1 MSALKRNRQ
10 TSSLQ
15 SAYSDKSL
23 QLMTQTPTHPFP
35 INGVVF
41 AWAMTSSGKNHEIP
55 LFDIADALNDPELSV
70 WLHLNLANSQ
80 VQRWLKNTPLIPDR
94 VLEMIDEG
102 VTRSRLE
109 RIEKLDD
116 CLLMVMNDFHQE
128 FGDKEGDSNL
138 GTLWAILT
146 PRLMISLRNNPLRTT
161 DRLRSDLRDGL
172 LNPCSAIELF
182 HELIDLRAEYLR
194 TLLMRLS
201 ETMDDLEEILLR
213 GKELPEHEY
222 LGRVRIQCS
231 RLRRQFSPE
240 LIALNRLQKRLP
252 YWFSDE
258 DKYRLNDDLDLLS
271 YLVQEIS
278 NLYDRAKVLQ
288 DEQAAHVAEFNA
300 RNLQVLSVMTV
311 IFLPMTLITGIMG
324 MNMEDLPGIKE
335 SFYIVMVLMAMAGAA
350 VYLSLKMRK
359 II

>member
-1 MSALKRNRQ
+1 MHKD
-10 TSSLQ
+10 Q
-15 SAYSDKSL
+15 SIFDKY
-23 QLMTQTPTHPFP
+23 TPTVVTENLTHPFP

-41 AWAMTSSGKNHEIP
+41 AWAMTPSGKNHEIP
-55 LFDIADALNDPELSV
+55 LFDIADALNDPELSI
-70 WLHLNLANSQ
+70 WLHLNLTNSQ

-94 VLEMIDEG
+94 VVEMIDEG

-128 FGDKEGDSNL
+128 FGEKDSDSSL

-161 DRLRSDLRDGL
+161 DRLRSDLRGGL

-194 TLLMRLS
+194 TLLIRLS
-201 ETMDDLEEILLR
+201 ETMDDLEEILLK

-222 LGRVRIQCS
+222 LGRIRIQCS

-311 IFLPMTLITGIMG
+311 IFLPMTLITGVMG
-324 MNMEDLPGIKE
+324 MNMEDLPGLKE
-335 SFYIVMVLMAMAGAA
+335 SFYIVMVLMALTGAA
-350 VYLSLKMRK
+350 VYISLKVRK

>member
-1 MSALKRNRQ
+1 MKP
-10 TSSLQ
+10 
-15 SAYSDKSL
+15 D
-23 QLMTQTPTHPFP
+23 
-35 INGVVF
+35 
-41 AWAMTSSGKNHEIP
+41 GKNHEIP
-55 LFDIADALNDPELSV
+55 LFDIADALNNPDLSI
-70 WLHLNLANSQ
+70 WLHLNLSNSQ

-94 VLEMIDEG
+94 VVETIDEG

-109 RIEKLDD
+109 RIEKFDD
-116 CLLMVMNDFHQE
+116 CLLMVMNDFEQQ
-128 FGDKEGDSNL
+128 FGEETGDGSL

-146 PRLMISLRNNPLRTT
+146 PRLMISLRNIPLRTT

-194 TLLMRLS
+194 TLLIRLS
-201 ETMDDLEEILLR
+201 ETMDDQEELLLKA
-213 GKELPEHEY
+213 KELPEHEY
-222 LGRVRIQCS
+222 LGRTRIQCS

-240 LIALNRLQKRLP
+240 LIALHRLQKRVP
-252 YWFSDE
+252 YWFSEE
-258 DKYRLNDDLDLLS
+258 DKIRLNDDLELLS

-278 NLYDRAKVLQ
+278 NLYDRAKILQ
-288 DEQAAHVAEFNA
+288 DEQSAHVAEFNA

-311 IFLPMTLITGIMG
+311 IFLPMTLITGVMG
-324 MNMEDLPGIKE
+324 MNMEDLPGLQA
-335 SFYIVMVLMAMAGAA
+335 SFYIVMFLMAMAGAA

>member
-1 MSALKRNRQ
+1 MQ
-10 TSSLQ
+10 
-15 SAYSDKSL
+15 
-23 QLMTQTPTHPFP
+23 PFP

-41 AWAMTSSGKNHEIP
+41 AWEMTLSGKNREIP
-55 LFDIADALNDPELSV
+55 LFEIADALIDPEASI
-70 WLHLNLANSQ
+70 WLHLNLSNSQ

-94 VLEMIDEG
+94 VVEMIDEG

-116 CLLMVMNDFHQE
+116 CLLMVMNDFHHE
-128 FGDKEGDSNL
+128 FGDKDGDSGL

-161 DRLRSDLRDGL
+161 DRLRSDLRSGL
-172 LNPCSAIELF
+172 LNPCSTIELF

-194 TLLMRLS
+194 TLLIRLS
-201 ETMDDLEEILLR
+201 ETMDDLEEILLK
-213 GKELPEHEY
+213 GKDLPEHEH
-222 LGRVRIQCS
+222 LGRIRVQCS

-240 LIALNRLQKRLP
+240 LIALHRLHKRLP
-252 YWFSDE
+252 YWFSDD
-258 DKYRLNDDLDLLS
+258 DKNRLNDDLDLLS
-271 YLVQEIS
+271 YLVQEVS
-278 NLYDRAKVLQ
+278 NLYDRAKILQ

-311 IFLPMTLITGIMG
+311 IFLPMTLLTGIMG
-324 MNMEDLPGIKE
+324 MNMEDLPGLKE
-335 SFYIVMVLMAMAGAA
+335 SFYIIMALMATAGAA
-350 VYLSLKMRK
+350 VYLGLKVRK

>member
-1 MSALKRNRQ
+1 
-10 TSSLQ
+10 
-15 SAYSDKSL
+15 
-23 QLMTQTPTHPFP
+23 MTQNLSHPFP

-41 AWAMTSSGKNHEIP
+41 AWAMTPSGKSHEIP
-55 LFDIADALNDPELSV
+55 LFDIADALNDPDISI
-70 WLHLNLANSQ
+70 WLHLNLSNSQ
-80 VQRWLKNTPLIPDR
+80 VERWLKNTSLIPER
-94 VLEMIDEG
+94 VIEMIDEG

-128 FGDKEGDSNL
+128 FGEKDSGSSL

-161 DRLRSDLRDGL
+161 DQLRSDLKNGQ

-201 ETMDDLEEILLR
+201 ETMDDLEEVLLK

-222 LGRVRIQCS
+222 LGRIRIQCS

-240 LIALNRLQKRLP
+240 LIALHRLQKHLP

-258 DKYRLNDDLDLLS
+258 DRYRLNDDLDLLS

-311 IFLPMTLITGIMG
+311 IFLPMTLLSGIMG
-324 MNMEDLPGIKE
+324 MNMEDLPGLKE
-335 SFYIVMVLMAMAGAA
+335 SFYFVMALMATAGAA
-350 VYLSLKMRK
+350 VYIALKLRK

>member
-1 MSALKRNRQ
+1 V
-10 TSSLQ
+10 
-15 SAYSDKSL
+15 
-23 QLMTQTPTHPFP
+23 TQNLSHLFP

-41 AWAMTSSGKNHEIP
+41 AWAMTSSGTSHEIP
-55 LFDIADALNDPELSV
+55 LFEIADSLNDPDISI
-70 WLHLNLANSQ
+70 WLHLNLSNSQ
-80 VQRWLKNTPLIPDR
+80 VQRWLKNTNLIPER
-94 VLEMIDEG
+94 IVEMIDEG

-116 CLLMVMNDFHQE
+116 CLLMVMNDFYQE
-128 FGDKEGDSNL
+128 FGEKDDGSSL

-161 DRLRSDLRDGL
+161 DHLRSDLKNGQL
-172 LNPCSAIELF
+172 SPCSAIELF
-182 HELIDLRAEYLR
+182 HELVDLRAEHLR
-194 TLLMRLS
+194 TILMRLS
-201 ETMDDLEEILLR
+201 ETMYDLEELLLK

-222 LGRVRIQCS
+222 LGRIRIQCS

-240 LIALNRLQKRLP
+240 LIALHRLQKHLP

-311 IFLPMTLITGIMG
+311 IFLPMTLLSGIMG
-324 MNMEDLPGIKE
+324 MNMEDLPGLEE
-335 SFYIVMVLMAMAGAA
+335 SFYFVMALIGAAGAA
-350 VYLSLKMRK
+350 VYIALKLKK